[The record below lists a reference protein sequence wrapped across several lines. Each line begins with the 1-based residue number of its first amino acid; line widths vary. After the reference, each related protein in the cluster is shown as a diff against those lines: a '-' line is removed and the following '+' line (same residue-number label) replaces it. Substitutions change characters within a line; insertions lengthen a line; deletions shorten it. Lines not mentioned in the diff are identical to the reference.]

1 MNFLALA
8 FGLGGL
14 AVALPILFHLI
25 RRSPRTRQE
34 FSSLLFLQPS
44 PPRLTRRSRLDDWLL
59 LLLRAGVISLI
70 ALAFM
75 RPFIR
80 DAGLIDER
88 ELVGR
93 RVVILLDSSASM
105 RHDTLWPRA
114 KELAREALKELRVQD
129 DFAIMLFDES
139 TKLLLPFDDLERR
152 QALEVKQELAN
163 NILSEQSPSWAGT
176 NLASGLMEA
185 LDLIENQFDGQN
197 AALRHRI
204 VLISDIQAGASIEA
218 IQEITWPDQ
227 VAVEVRYAIE
237 KPAANATPRLLID
250 TNNDKK
256 TRLRVT
262 RSAAPGT
269 EQFQLTWH
277 SEKEAADFP
286 PISIGVPAGTASVV
300 EVNFPD
306 GIESGHLR
314 LEGDEVGFDNT
325 YYFVRPRASV
335 PHIVYLGDDQLN
347 DAEGVLYYLARA
359 LPGGN
364 EAVKVHP
371 EWGRAGD
378 KAGSGKAPD
387 LIVVSKAITT
397 EQELE
402 LQRFVADGGTVL
414 VVAADSGI
422 VSSLSSLLKARP
434 VETSD
439 SPNSTLDRGSQRDR
453 YRLLIDLDFRH
464 PLLQPFAS
472 PQFSNFTKIYF
483 WRTQPVKIDD
493 ESVSVVARF
502 DDDSPAIW
510 ETRIGTGRVVGF
522 ASSWRPTDS
531 QLALSSKFVPLINR
545 VLELNPRQRSVSAS
559 LVVGEP
565 WWFPQADVE
574 STVTIVR
581 PDGKTET
588 QSTSNEFFAG
598 TDLPGIYH
606 ATIGEQS
613 YSFSVNLAA
622 KESDIEIMPLEK
634 LQSLGVRLGGSESTA
649 AEIQALQLLNDRAI
663 ESQQKIWKWLIVAA
677 LVLIVIETLIAG
689 WRQRRKSL
697 ELAAGAVAS

>member
-34 FSSLLFLQPS
+34 FSSLIFLQPS

-93 RVVILLDSSASM
+93 RMVILLDSSASM
-105 RHDTLWPRA
+105 RQDTVWPRA
-114 KELAREALKELRVQD
+114 MELAREALKELRVQD

-163 NILSEQSPSWAGT
+163 KILSEQSPSWAGT

-197 AALRHRI
+197 AAMRHRI
-204 VLISDIQAGASIEA
+204 VLISDMQAGASIEA
-218 IQEITWPDQ
+218 TQEITWPDQ
-227 VAVEVRYAIE
+227 VAVDVRYAIE

-256 TRLRVT
+256 SRLRVT

-269 EQFQLTWH
+269 EQFQLKWH
-277 SEKEAADFP
+277 SEKVAANLP
-286 PISIGVPAGTASVV
+286 QISMGVPAGTASVV
-300 EVNFPD
+300 EVDFPD
-306 GIESGHLR
+306 GIESGYLR
-314 LEGDEVGFDNT
+314 LEGDEVDFDNT

-335 PHIVYLGDDQLN
+335 PHVVYLGDDQLN
-347 DAEGVLYYLARA
+347 DAEGALYYLSRA
-359 LPGGN
+359 LPGGTDAV
-364 EAVKVHP
+364 EAHP

-378 KAGSGKAPD
+378 TARSGKAPD
-387 LIVVSKAITT
+387 LIVVSKPVTT

-434 VETSD
+434 FEASD
-439 SPNSTLDRGSQRDR
+439 SPTTTLDRGSQRDR

-510 ETRIGTGRVVGF
+510 ETRIGAGRVVGF

-545 VLELNPRQRSVSAS
+545 VLELNPRQKSVSAS

-588 QSTSNEFFAG
+588 LSTSSEFFAA
-598 TDLPGIYH
+598 TDIPGIYH
-606 ATIGEQS
+606 ATVGEQS
-613 YSFSVNLAA
+613 YFFSVNLAA

-634 LQSLGVRLGGSESTA
+634 LQSLGIRLGASESTA

-689 WRQRRKSL
+689 WKQRRKSL

>member
-25 RRSPRTRQE
+25 RHSPRTRQE

-88 ELVGR
+88 ELIGR
-93 RVVILLDSSASM
+93 RVVILLDASASM

-163 NILSEQSPSWAGT
+163 KILSEQSPSWAST

-185 LDLIENQFDGQN
+185 LDLIEKQFDGQN
-197 AALRHRI
+197 AAMRHRI
-204 VLISDIQAGASIEA
+204 VLISDMQAGASIEA

-227 VAVEVRYAIE
+227 VAVNVRYAIE
-237 KPAANATPRLLID
+237 KPAANATLRLLID

-256 TRLRVT
+256 ARLRVT

-269 EQFQLTWH
+269 EQFQLKWY
-277 SEKEAADFP
+277 SEKEAANLP
-286 PISIGVPAGTASVV
+286 PISIGVPAGTASVA
-300 EVNFPD
+300 EVDFPD

-335 PHIVYLGDDQLN
+335 PHVVYLGDDQPN
-347 DAEGVLYYLARA
+347 DAEGALYYLSRA
-359 LPGGN
+359 LPGGT
-364 EAVKVHP
+364 EAVEAHP
-371 EWGRAGD
+371 EWERAGD
-378 KAGSGKAPD
+378 SAQSGKAPD
-387 LIVVSKAITT
+387 LIVVSKPVTS

-439 SPNSTLDRGSQRDR
+439 SPTTTRDRGSQRDR

-510 ETRIGTGRVVGF
+510 ETRIGTGRVVGL
-522 ASSWRPTDS
+522 ASSWRPEDS

-545 VLELNPRQRSVSAS
+545 VLELNPRQKSVSAS

-574 STVTIVR
+574 STVTIIR

-588 QSTSNEFFAG
+588 QSTSSDFFAG

-606 ATIGEQS
+606 VTIGGQS

-634 LQSLGVRLGGSESTA
+634 LQSLGIRLGGSESTA